1 MVLPFDIPLTN
12 GEYNGIS
19 FHKIT
24 GYGETKDHIQNTDH
38 PLYAVKAEKITDAT
52 AFANTP
58 YHIHKE
64 NGVTG
69 VEINLANAQ
78 FHATPY
84 TNTKDGNVT
93 VSDMTSGDTWQAHG
107 NYCGLKVLKEEN
119 DTWGKTWYF
128 AGEYYWNAGGL
139 VASQDVNIR
148 PFRAYYV
155 TTETIPEAKMSI
167 SYNPDDLVDAIN
179 GVTTKAS
186 ALQVVA
192 GKGFISAT
200 AEVDAPL
207 SIRNVAGQTITKRT
221 VKAGE
226 NLRVSVPKGIYL
238 VNNVKVIVK

>member
-1 MVLPFDIPLTN
+1 M
-12 GEYNGIS
+12 
-19 FHKIT
+19 
-24 GYGETKDHIQNTDH
+24 
-38 PLYAVKAEKITDAT
+38 
-52 AFANTP
+52 
-58 YHIHKE
+58 
-64 NGVTG
+64 TG

-84 TNTKDGNVT
+84 TNDGNVT

-107 NYCGLKVLKEEN
+107 NYYGLKVPKKGN

-155 TTETIPEAKMSI
+155 TTETTREAKMSI

-200 AEVDAPL
+200 AEADAPL
-207 SIRNVAGQTITKRT
+207 SIRNVAGQTIANRT

>member
-52 AFANTP
+52 AFAYTP

-107 NYCGLKVLKEEN
+107 NYYGLKVPKEGN

-139 VASQDVNIR
+139 VTSQDVNIR

-155 TTETIPEAKMSI
+155 TTETISEAKMSI
-167 SYNPDDLVDAIN
+167 AYNLDDLVDAIN